1 MPTAPGSGQRALETS
16 QGILVGLGAG
26 VGFRKLAEAGLDVC
40 LRGTP
45 SFSTKEARCVWNP
58 VLVVVVG
65 GWCPWGRGGA
75 APLGST
81 FLPESRDQAERGCP
95 RRSAQLGPE
104 NAGSRACGIG
114 QTGSNPGS

>member
-26 VGFRKLAEAGLDVC
+26 VGFRKLAEAGLEVC

-45 SFSTKEARCVWNP
+45 SFSTKEARCIWNP

-65 GWCPWGRGGA
+65 GWCPWGRGGS
-75 APLGST
+75 GST
-81 FLPESRDQAERGCP
+81 GEHLPPREQGSGGEGLPAEI
-95 RRSAQLGPE
+95 SAARP
-104 NAGSRACGIG
+104 
-114 QTGSNPGS
+114 